1 VQNYFRENFKENK
14 KILMD
19 KNRELSKLKN
29 SILKFNKDFPGK
41 NLVFSDGNKDAKVMI
56 IGEAP
61 GRTEN
66 KLQKPFVGR
75 AGKLLDT
82 LLESIHLDRSK
93 VYITNVVNYRPD
105 KNRKPTSEEINEFKK
120 LLFKHIE
127 IISPKYILLLGAS
140 AATAVL
146 NHIGPLNEVRGKWK
160 SVKIINSYFDILT
173 TVHPAFLLRQQSKKK
188 YALKDLMEFSKKI
201 RVNKNKN

>member
-1 VQNYFRENFKENK
+1 
-14 KILMD
+14 MD

-29 SILKFNKDFPGK
+29 SILKFNKNFPRK

-61 GRTEN
+61 GRTED

-82 LLESIHLDRSK
+82 LLESSNLNRSK

-105 KNRKPTSEEINEFKK
+105 KNRKPTADEINKFKK
-120 LLFKHIE
+120 LLFQHIE
-127 IISPKYILLLGAS
+127 IISPKCILLLGAT

-146 NHIGPLNEVRGKWK
+146 NHIGPLSEVRGKWK
-160 SVKIINSYFDILT
+160 NIKIIKSYFDILT
-173 TVHPAFLLRQQSKKK
+173 TFHPAFLLRRP
-188 YALKDLMEFSKKI
+188 EKKI
-201 RVNKNKN
+201 LVIKDFRKINNQI

>member
-1 VQNYFRENFKENK
+1 MRK
-14 KILMD
+14 D
-19 KNRELSKLKN
+19 RELSKLKN
-29 SILKFNKDFPGK
+29 SILKFNKNFPGK

-61 GRTEN
+61 GRTED

-75 AGKLLDT
+75 AGKILDC
-82 LLESIHLDRSK
+82 LLESVHLDRSR

-105 KNRKPTSEEINEFKK
+105 KNRKPTPKEINKFKK

-127 IISPKYILLLGAS
+127 IINPKCILLLGAT

-146 NHIGPLNEVRGKWK
+146 NHIGPLSEVRGKWK
-160 SVKIINSYFDILT
+160 NVKIINSYFNILT
-173 TVHPAFLLRQQSKKK
+173 TFHPAFLLRQIDKKK
-188 YALKDLMEFSKKI
+188 IALKDLVLLKKEVKFI
-201 RVNKNKN
+201 